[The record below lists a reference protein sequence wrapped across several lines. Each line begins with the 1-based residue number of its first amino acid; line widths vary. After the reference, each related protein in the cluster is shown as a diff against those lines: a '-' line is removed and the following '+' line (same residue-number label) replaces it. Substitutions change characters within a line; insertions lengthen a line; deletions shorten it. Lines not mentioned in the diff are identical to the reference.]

1 MQWTH
6 DAAVTRRRTAVVVAI
21 AAVVVGLGALTL
33 WLLPTWLSRSYHGDA
48 RGKAVGDARTAS
60 VAFLVASGAVITVL
74 FTARTYR
81 LTREGQVTDRY
92 GKAVGQLGE
101 DGPSKSMVR
110 LGGIYALERLASDSI
125 RDQPTIVQV
134 LSAFIRQQ
142 QPPDRDVQGVYQP
155 KQDALIAAQVLGRLP
170 ERNTSRGLLSHA
182 HLQGFYLHR
191 LNLRGVDLFHA
202 HLGEA
207 DLGFTRLDDAVL
219 RDADMRGCN
228 LIGTS
233 LRGADLT
240 RANLENAITYL
251 PEAVE
256 ARKQGTCLQGALLH
270 DARLHGANLRLAKG
284 LTQEQVNA
292 ADGDDR
298 TVLPDGVR
306 PPQAWRQAP
315 LPGDPDSGEAAR

>member
-1 MQWTH
+1 M
-6 DAAVTRRRTAVVVAI
+6 
-21 AAVVVGLGALTL
+21 
-33 WLLPTWLSRSYHGDA
+33 
-48 RGKAVGDARTAS
+48 
-60 VAFLVASGAVITVL
+60 
-74 FTARTYR
+74 
-81 LTREGQVTDRY
+81 
-92 GKAVGQLGE
+92 
-101 DGPSKSMVR
+101 
-110 LGGIYALERLASDSI
+110 
-125 RDQPTIVQV
+125 QV

-170 ERNTSRGLLSHA
+170 ERNTSRGLLSHDPR
-182 HLQGFYLHR
+182 QGFYLHR

-202 HLGEA
+202 HLEEA

-228 LIGTS
+228 LLGTS

-240 RANLENAITYL
+240 RANLESAITNL